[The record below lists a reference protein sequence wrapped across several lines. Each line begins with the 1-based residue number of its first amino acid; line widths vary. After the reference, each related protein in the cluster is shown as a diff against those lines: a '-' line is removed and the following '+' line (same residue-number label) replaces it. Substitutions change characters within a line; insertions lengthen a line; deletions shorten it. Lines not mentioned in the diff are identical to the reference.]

1 MRYDTGPNPTID
13 HDPIRPSIMWNLP
26 RMALAFAC
34 AALVMACA
42 TDDSEE
48 DVARTWNE
56 SLVQIPAVVI
66 GDAEVGVYG
75 FMSQPHVVKAMD
87 NLSGKERIPTVLY
100 LHGCTGIGFDSSRD
114 LQLLADFGYAVI
126 APDSFA
132 RRNRPQL
139 CNPETHTSRVLPH
152 VHDYRQAEIAYAVE
166 RMRALEWIDPDN
178 IFLMGFSEG
187 GIATARY
194 GGDEF
199 NGHIISG
206 WTCQSSG
213 YAQTAFMQGIA
224 AAPSK
229 PILAIV
235 GAHDPWFQ
243 VWNKGHCGM
252 SMAPG
257 PHRRSIV
264 IDTNLH
270 QVTAYPE
277 ARRAIREFLRS
288 YDFHRP

>member
-1 MRYDTGPNPTID
+1 MRQDST
-13 HDPIRPSIMWNLP
+13 PIRPSIMWNLP

-42 TDDSEE
+42 TGDSEE
-48 DVARTWNE
+48 GVARTWNE
-56 SLVQIPAVVI
+56 ALVQIPAVAI

-87 NLSGKERIPTVLY
+87 TLSGKVRIPTVLY
-100 LHGCTGIGFDSSRD
+100 LHGCTGIDTESSKD
-114 LQLLADFGYAVI
+114 LQMLADFGYAVI

-132 RRNRPQL
+132 RRNRPQT
-139 CNPETHTSRVLPH
+139 CNTKTHTSRILPH
-152 VHDYRQAEIAYAVE
+152 IYDYRQAEIAYAAE
-166 RMRALEWIDPDN
+166 RIRALGWVDHDN

-194 GGDEF
+194 EGDEF

-213 YAQTAFMQGIA
+213 YAQTAFMHGVA

-235 GAHDPWFQ
+235 GARDPWFQ
-243 VWNKGHCGM
+243 IWNKGHCGM

-264 IDTNLH
+264 IDTNFHHATIHL
-270 QVTAYPE
+270 E
-277 ARRAIREFLRS
+277 AQRAIREFLRS
-288 YDFHRP
+288 YSLHRP